1 MQSISHTTSVRVRYA
16 DTDKM
21 GIVYNGNYLMFFEIG
36 RTELLRSMNLPYA
49 ELEQRGFLLPVMEA
63 HVEYKQPAYY
73 DNVLDIHTT
82 YVSDPG
88 SAMLKLSY
96 SIERDGVVLTT
107 GYTNHAFVRSTDW
120 KMVRPPAVFQDAV
133 RKALALVLLLCACAS
148 ISVAQQATLFPFLR
162 YNMSARAAGLA
173 GATNALTDDI
183 STLFLNPAV
192 LPVLD
197 GPQATATF
205 LKHTLD
211 INSGL
216 AAYTDHIEGFG
227 SVAASVIYT
236 SYGSF
241 ERADRQGVR
250 TGTFNSQDMAIGVS
264 YANEIDSLI
273 TYGVTAKFIYSGIDD
288 LVSTALALDAG
299 LLVRIPQTRTNLAL
313 SILNVG
319 AQLSTYDGTRDRM
332 PVDVRLG
339 VNHRLKGLPLLV
351 NVSLIH
357 LADEVPS
364 FLDRFLNFSV
374 GGELYVGK
382 AVRLRVGYDN
392 STRNTSAVNV
402 ASQLTGL
409 SAGLGLVVKS
419 ITVDYAMSTFGS
431 AALLHRF
438 SLGVDL

>member
-1 MQSISHTTSVRVRYA
+1 
-16 DTDKM
+16 
-21 GIVYNGNYLMFFEIG
+21 
-36 RTELLRSMNLPYA
+36 
-49 ELEQRGFLLPVMEA
+49 
-63 HVEYKQPAYY
+63 
-73 DNVLDIHTT
+73 
-82 YVSDPG
+82 
-88 SAMLKLSY
+88 
-96 SIERDGVVLTT
+96 
-107 GYTNHAFVRSTDW
+107 
-120 KMVRPPAVFQDAV
+120 MVRPPAVFQDAI
-133 RKALALVLLLCACAS
+133 RKALALVLLLCACVS
-148 ISVAQQATLFPFLR
+148 VSVAQQATLFPFLR
-162 YNMSARAAGLA
+162 YNMSARAAGLG

-273 TYGVTAKFIYSGIDD
+273 TYGATAKFIYSGIDD
-288 LVSTALALDAG
+288 LVSTALAIDAG

-364 FLDRFLNFSV
+364 FMDRFLNFSV

-409 SAGLGLVVKS
+409 SAGFGLIVKS
-419 ITVDYAMSTFGS
+419 IKIDYAMSTFGS

>member
-1 MQSISHTTSVRVRYA
+1 MAGISHTTSVRVRYA

-36 RTELLRSMNLPYA
+36 RTELLRSVHLPYA
-49 ELEQRGFLLPVMEA
+49 ELEQNGFLLPVMEA

-73 DNVLDIHTT
+73 DDVLSIVTT
-82 YVSDPG
+82 YDTDDHG
-88 SAMLKLSY
+88 AMLILRY
-96 SIERDGVVLTT
+96 SIERNGIVITT
-107 GYTNHAFVRSTDW
+107 GYTKHAFVRSADW
-120 KMVRPPAVFQDAV
+120 KMIRPPSIFTEAM
-133 RKALALVLLLCACAS
+133 RKAVLVLLLLVSATA
-148 ISVAQQATLFPFLR
+148 IGVAQQATAFSFLR
-162 YNMSARAAGLA
+162 YNMSARSAALG
-173 GATNALTDDI
+173 GATNSMTDEV

-192 LPVLD
+192 LPLLEGQNV
-197 GPQATATF
+197 TATF

-216 AAYTDHIEGFG
+216 AAFTDHIDGVG

-236 SYGSF
+236 NYGAF

-250 TGTFNSQDMAIGVS
+250 TGTFSSQDLAFAVS
-264 YANEIDSLI
+264 WAGEVDTLI
-273 TYGVTAKFIYSGIDD
+273 TYGATAKFIYSGIDD
-288 LVSTALALDAG
+288 MVSTAVAIDAG
-299 LLVRIPQTRTNLAL
+299 LLLRIPQSRTNLGF
-313 SILNVG
+313 SILNLG
-319 AQLSTYDGTRDRM
+319 TQLSTYDGTHDRM
-332 PVDVRLG
+332 PIDVRIG

-357 LADEVPS
+357 LADEVPT
-364 FLDRFLNFSV
+364 FFDRFLNFSV

-392 STRNTSAVNV
+392 STRNTSGVNV

-409 SAGLGLVVKS
+409 SAGFGIKLKTLN
-419 ITVDYAMSTFGS
+419 IDYAMSTFGS

-438 SLGVDL
+438 SIGVDL